1 MSADELQPAALVR
14 IWRDMVRI
22 RAFEQAALYQSSI
35 GKIYGALHS
44 YEGEESCAV
53 GICSALQPG
62 DYAASTHRGHGHS
75 LAMGARMDR
84 MMAELFGRID
94 GYCKGKGGS
103 LHIADF
109 GSGMLGANGIVGA
122 GYAIAAGAAL
132 NAKVT
137 RSGRVS
143 VVFFG
148 DGAVTRGT
156 FHEVMNM
163 ASLWKL
169 PLLLVCENNG
179 LAQYVATSETMV
191 FDSIAALAENYKMS
205 GVYVDGN
212 DIVAVHH
219 AAAEAARRARSGAG
233 PTLIELK
240 TQRFHGHSSGD
251 PQVYRT
257 KAAIEELKRT
267 RDPIARLEAELQ
279 LAGHLEDREALL
291 AAIDAEVAEAVRF
304 AEASPYPD
312 DVELARDVY
321 A

>member
-1 MSADELQPAALVR
+1 MIENELPPEMLVSF
-14 IWRDMVRI
+14 WRDMVRI

-44 YEGEESCAV
+44 YEGEESCAI
-53 GICSALQPG
+53 GICSALRDG
-62 DYAASTHRGHGHS
+62 DYAASTHRGHGHCI
-75 LAMGARMDR
+75 AMGARMDR
-84 MMAELFGRID
+84 MMAELFGRVD
-94 GYCKGKGGS
+94 GYCRGKGGS
-103 LHIADF
+103 LHIADLS
-109 GSGMLGANGIVGA
+109 SGMLGANGIVGA

-132 NAKVT
+132 NAKVA
-137 RSGRVS
+137 RNGRVS

-169 PLLLVCENNG
+169 PLILVCENNEF
-179 LAQYVATSETMV
+179 AQYVRSSETMV
-191 FDSIAALAENYKMS
+191 FESIAALAGNYQMP
-205 GVYVDGN
+205 GVRLDGN
-212 DIVAVHH
+212 DICAVYKT
-219 AAAEAARRARSGAG
+219 AVDAVERARGGSG

-257 KAAIEELKRT
+257 KASVEVLRQQ
-267 RDPIARLEAELQ
+267 RDPIARLEAELIG
-279 LAGHLEDREALL
+279 AGLLSDREALL
-291 AAIDAEVAEAVRF
+291 AQIEAEVADAVRF
-304 AEASPYPD
+304 ADASPYPAD
-312 DVELARDVY
+312 EELSRDVY

>member
-1 MSADELQPAALVR
+1 MNENELPSETLVAF
-14 IWRDMVRI
+14 WRDMVRI
-22 RAFEQAALYQSSI
+22 RSFEQAAMYQSSI

-53 GICSALQPG
+53 GICAALKDG

-75 LAMGARMDR
+75 IAMGARMDR
-84 MMAELFGRID
+84 MMAELFGRDD
-94 GYCKGKGGS
+94 GYCRGKGGS
-103 LHIADF
+103 LHIADLKA
-109 GSGMLGANGIVGA
+109 GMLGANGIVGA

-132 NAKVT
+132 NAKVAGN
-137 RSGRVS
+137 GRVS

-179 LAQYVATSETMV
+179 YAQYVASSETMV
-191 FDSIAALAENYKMS
+191 FDSIAGLAGNYQMP
-205 GVYVDGN
+205 GVRLDGN
-212 DIVAVHH
+212 DIRAVHK
-219 AAAEAARRARSGAG
+219 AAVDAVKRARSGNG

-257 KAAIEELKRT
+257 KASVEELRQT
-267 RDPIARLEAELQ
+267 RDPIARLEGELIA
-279 LAGHLEDREALL
+279 AGLLEDRAALL
-291 AAIDAEVAEAVRF
+291 AQVEAEVAQAVEF
-304 AEASPYPD
+304 AEASPYPAD
-312 DVELARDVY
+312 EALSQDVY

>member
-1 MSADELQPAALVR
+1 MIENELPSEMLVGF
-14 IWRDMVRI
+14 WRDMVRI
-22 RAFEQAALYQSSI
+22 RSFEQAAMYQSSI

-53 GICSALQPG
+53 GICAALKDG

-75 LAMGARMDR
+75 IAMGARMDR
-84 MMAELFGRID
+84 MMAELFGRDD
-94 GYCKGKGGS
+94 GYCRGKGGS
-103 LHIADF
+103 LHIADLSA
-109 GSGMLGANGIVGA
+109 GVLGANGIVGA

-132 NAKVT
+132 NAKVAGN
-137 RSGRVS
+137 GRVS

-179 LAQYVATSETMV
+179 YAQYVASSETMV
-191 FDSIAALAENYKMS
+191 FDSIAALAGNYQMP
-205 GVYVDGN
+205 GVRLDGN
-212 DIVAVHH
+212 DIRAVHK
-219 AAAEAARRARSGAG
+219 AAVEAVDRARSGNG

-257 KAAIEELKRT
+257 KASVEELRQT
-267 RDPIARLEAELQ
+267 RDPIARLEGELIA
-279 LAGHLEDREALL
+279 AGLLGDRAALL
-291 AAIDAEVAEAVRF
+291 AQVEAEVAQAVRF
-304 AEASPYPD
+304 AEASPYPAD
-312 DVELARDVY
+312 EALSQDVY

>member
-1 MSADELQPAALVR
+1 MTDNELPPEILVAF
-14 IWRDMVRI
+14 WRDMVRI
-22 RAFEQAALYQSSI
+22 RSFEQAALYQSSI

-44 YEGEESCAV
+44 YEGQESCAV
-53 GICSALQPG
+53 AICSALKDG

-75 LAMGARMDR
+75 IAMGARMDR
-84 MMAELFGRID
+84 MMAELFGRED
-94 GYCKGKGGS
+94 GYCGGKGGS
-103 LHIADF
+103 LHIADL
-109 GSGMLGANGIVGA
+109 SAGMLGANGIVGA

-132 NAKVT
+132 SAKVT
-137 RSGRVS
+137 RNGRIS

-179 LAQYVATSETMV
+179 YAQYVPTSETMV
-191 FDSIAALAENYKMS
+191 FDDISALAGNYHME
-205 GVYVDGN
+205 GIRLDGN
-212 DIVAVHH
+212 DIRAVHK
-219 AAAEAARRARSGAG
+219 AAVDAADRARRGDG
-233 PTLIELK
+233 PTLIELQ

-257 KAAIEELKRT
+257 KAAVEELRRT
-267 RDPIARLEAELQ
+267 RDPIARLEGELIAAD
-279 LAGHLEDREALL
+279 LLKDRAALL
-291 AAIDAEVAEAVRF
+291 AQIDAEVAEAVRF
-304 AEASPYPD
+304 AEASPYPAD
-312 DVELARDVY
+312 EALSRDVY

>member
-1 MSADELQPAALVR
+1 MIENELPSEMLVGF
-14 IWRDMVRI
+14 WRDMVRI
-22 RAFEQAALYQSSI
+22 RSFEQAAMYQSSI

-53 GICSALQPG
+53 GICAALKDG

-75 LAMGARMDR
+75 IAMGARMDR
-84 MMAELFGRID
+84 MMAELFGRDD
-94 GYCKGKGGS
+94 GYCRGKGGS
-103 LHIADF
+103 LHIADLKA
-109 GSGMLGANGIVGA
+109 GMLGANGIVGA
-122 GYAIAAGAAL
+122 GYSIAAGAAL
-132 NAKVT
+132 NAKVAGN
-137 RSGRVS
+137 GRVS

-179 LAQYVATSETMV
+179 YAQYVASSETMV
-191 FDSIAALAENYKMS
+191 FDSIAGLAGNYQMP
-205 GVYVDGN
+205 GVRLDGN
-212 DIVAVHH
+212 DIRAVHK
-219 AAAEAARRARSGAG
+219 AAVEAVARARSGNG
-233 PTLIELK
+233 PMLIELK

-257 KAAIEELKRT
+257 KASVEELRQT
-267 RDPIARLEAELQ
+267 RDPIARLEGELIAAD
-279 LAGHLEDREALL
+279 LLGDRAALL
-291 AAIDAEVAEAVRF
+291 AQVEAEVAQAVLF
-304 AEASPYPD
+304 AEASPYPAD
-312 DVELARDVY
+312 EALSQDVY

>member
-1 MSADELQPAALVR
+1 MIENELPPDMLVAF
-14 IWRDMVRI
+14 WRDMVRI
-22 RAFEQAALYQSSI
+22 RFFEQAALYQSSI

-53 GICSALQPG
+53 GICAALKDG
-62 DYAASTHRGHGHS
+62 DYVASTHRGHGHS
-75 LAMGARMDR
+75 IAMGARMDR
-84 MMAELFGRID
+84 MMAELFGRDD
-94 GYCKGKGGS
+94 GYCRGKGGS
-103 LHIADF
+103 LHIADLNA
-109 GSGMLGANGIVGA
+109 GMLGANGIVGA

-132 NAKVT
+132 NAKVAGN
-137 RSGRVS
+137 GRVS

-179 LAQYVATSETMV
+179 YAQYVASSETMV
-191 FDSIAALAENYKMS
+191 FDSIAGLAGNYLMP
-205 GVYVDGN
+205 GMRLDGN
-212 DIVAVHH
+212 DIRAVHK
-219 AAAEAARRARSGAG
+219 AAVEAVNRARSGNG

-257 KAAIEELKRT
+257 KASVEELRQT
-267 RDPIARLEAELQ
+267 RDPIARLEGELIA
-279 LAGHLEDREALL
+279 AGLLVNRAALL
-291 AAIDAEVAEAVRF
+291 AQVEAEVAQAVRF
-304 AEASPYPD
+304 AEASPYPAD
-312 DVELARDVY
+312 EALSQDVY